1 MENKKIIKTINDVL
15 ILFEGVPAYT
25 HDARKNMVA
34 AEEMLIMLA
43 QELDKEEK
51 EEKNNEKGEN
61 ENADKN
67 STIK

>member
-25 HDARKNMVA
+25 HDVRKNMVA

-43 QELDKEEK
+43 QELEKEEK
-51 EEKNNEKGEN
+51 AKNNEKGEF
-61 ENADKN
+61 ENADKD
-67 STIK
+67 STNK

>member
-43 QELDKEEK
+43 QELEKEEK
-51 EEKNNEKGEN
+51 AKNNEKGEFK
-61 ENADKN
+61 NADKD
-67 STIK
+67 STNK